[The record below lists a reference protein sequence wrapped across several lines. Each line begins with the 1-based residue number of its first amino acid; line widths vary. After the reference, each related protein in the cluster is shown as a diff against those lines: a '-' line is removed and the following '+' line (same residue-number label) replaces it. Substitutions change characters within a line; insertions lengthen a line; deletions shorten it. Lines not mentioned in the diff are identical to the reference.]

1 MAAMA
6 ELEVRGGIGGT
17 TVAIDGLAAAAGIL
31 DQCADDIADASRA
44 LGGDE
49 LRAMLSG
56 EVSGVVRDALWQL
69 IHALTD
75 TRDRLVA
82 AAALATGLGWRSRAA
97 AARYALV
104 ERQAELRADAAR
116 SVTRALVGVVRGGG
130 RAVGWFED
138 GTMDLPR
145 LREVPHCSIVH
156 VDDIASLMTSQ
167 SLISGQPIVRVIEVP
182 QPDGSSAWIVQI
194 PGTITF
200 SPVPGAV
207 PHDGTADLVAMV
219 DESTV
224 LARSALWALA
234 EAQAARGRFGQRDP
248 VLLSGHSLG
257 GIAAMQIASD
267 EELVRL
273 HGITHVQSAGS
284 PVGQFQPRDEV
295 QVLSL
300 EHRQDGVT
308 WLDLVENPDRS
319 NWVTVTR
326 DLPGA
331 SGLFGKNSDAPV
343 HGSITYRETARLAA
357 EAAASGASPS
367 LAEWSSTAAPFFA
380 RRLRPGD
387 PGSAPTVR
395 DVDVRR
401 FQDSPAAAARRTR
414 SRPPMITPITCE

>member
-1 MAAMA
+1 MA

-17 TVAIDGLAAAAGIL
+17 TVAIDGLVAAAAVLG
-31 DQCADDIADASRA
+31 QCADDIADALSA
-44 LGGDE
+44 LGGDA
-49 LRAMLSG
+49 LHAMLPAESSG
-56 EVSGVVRDALWQL
+56 MVRDALWL
-69 IHALTD
+69 LVDAVTD
-75 TRDRLVA
+75 TRDRLAVA
-82 AAALATGLGWRSRAA
+82 ADIAAALGWRSRAA
-97 AARYALV
+97 AARYSLA
-104 ERQAELRADAAR
+104 EREAALRANAAR
-116 SVTRALVGVVRGGG
+116 SLTRAVVGVVRGGG
-130 RAVGWFED
+130 RTVDWLED
-138 GTMDLPR
+138 GTMDLPVG
-145 LREVPHCSIVH
+145 REVPYCSIVH
-156 VDDIASLMTSQ
+156 IDDIASLMTSQ
-167 SLISGQPIVRVIEVP
+167 SLISGQPIVRIIEVP
-182 QPDGSSAWIVQI
+182 QPDGSSAWLVQI

-224 LARSALWALA
+224 LARSALWALT
-234 EAQAARGRFGQRDP
+234 EAQAARGRFGLRDP